1 MSITRKENPS
11 RLQSHKR
18 LLILVECAIMVALT
32 FILGLLP
39 MPRWPNGGSL
49 SVASVPIIFISY
61 RHGLRWGLATGF
73 ADAAL
78 QLMTGWY
85 APPAG
90 TALAVFGCV
99 MLDYVLAFT
108 VLGTAAVFVP
118 LGGKKRLAGYGI
130 GAAAANLGR
139 FVCSFLSGVLL
150 WGSYAPEGQAVWI
163 YSLTYNAGY
172 MIPNAIVSAVC
183 IVLLCSLVDPK
194 TLRPQRRGE

>member
-1 MSITRKENPS
+1 MAIKPTKPTSLLAK
-11 RLQSHKR
+11 HKQ
-18 LLILVECAIMVALT
+18 LLILVECAIMIALA
-32 FILGLLP
+32 FVLGFLP
-39 MPRWPNGGSL
+39 LPSWPNGGSV
-49 SVASVPIIFISY
+49 SVTSLPLIYISY
-61 RHGLRWGLATGF
+61 RHGLKWGLITGF
-73 ADAAL
+73 VHSVL
-78 QLMTGWY
+78 QLLTGWY

-183 IVLLCSLVDPK
+183 IVLLCSVVDPK